1 MNDTKL
7 KEYYREIERLLVCKR
22 KQKAEFMSA
31 LKADIDEYIA
41 TVGQADIENIR
52 AEFGTP
58 KKIAESFLSNSDALT
73 VKKKLDVKRCII
85 AAVVAALVIY
95 IAFVVISLI
104 DVHSEAHGYI
114 EEGIMM
120 INTLTGGG
128 SL

>member
-1 MNDTKL
+1 MNNTDL
-7 KEYYREIERLLVCKR
+7 KEYYREIEKLLVCQR
-22 KQKAEFMSA
+22 KQKADFMSA

-58 KKIAESFLSNSDALT
+58 EKIAESFLSNSDAVT
-73 VKKKLDVKRCII
+73 IKRKTDLRKCIV
-85 AAVVAALVIY
+85 AAVIVALVIY
-95 IAFVVISLI
+95 FAFVIISLV
-104 DVHSEAHGYI
+104 DVHTEAHGYI

>member
-7 KEYYREIERLLVCKR
+7 KEYYREIEKLLVCER
-22 KQKAEFMSA
+22 KQKAEFMSV
-31 LKADIDEYIA
+31 LKADIDENIA

-58 KKIAESFLSNSDALT
+58 EKIAESFLSNSDALT
-73 VKKKLDVKRCII
+73 VKKRINIKRCII

-95 IAFVVISLI
+95 LAFVIISLI
-104 DVHSEAHGYI
+104 DVHTEAHGYI

-120 INTLTGGG
+120 INTLVGGE
-128 SL
+128 LL